1 MELKKIIKTIEK
13 NRLLLITATFIG
25 LVLGIIFYFLPS
37 KYISSGSFY
46 VSKKT
51 DKSLDFFTYEGY
63 YAQQSA
69 ITYTD
74 SVITLAKSVD
84 IKKDVL
90 EKMNRPINEKNLR
103 ELNKSI
109 KIKKAGPQIIS
120 LEIKGRTYELA
131 EETWTKFSESLIK
144 KSEEMN
150 ENSDEKLVVNTVSE
164 KPLTRKA
171 YRSPWAFGATGVLAG
186 LALGILVMCGKEY
199 FKNY

>member
-13 NRLLLITATFIG
+13 NRPLLITATFIG

-90 EKMNRPINEKNLR
+90 EKMNQLINEKNLR

>member
-1 MELKKIIKTIEK
+1 MELKQITKTIEK
-13 NRLLLITATFIG
+13 NRFLLITATFIG
-25 LVLGIIFYFLPS
+25 LILGIIFYFLPS

-46 VSKKT
+46 ISKKT
-51 DKSLDFFTYEGY
+51 DNSLEFFTYEGY

-69 ITYTD
+69 ITYAD
-74 SVITLAKSVD
+74 SVVTLAKSVD

-90 EKMNRPINEKNLR
+90 EKMSQPINEKNLR

-144 KSEEMN
+144 KSDEMN
-150 ENSDEKLVVNTVSE
+150 KNSDEKLVVNTVSE

>member
-1 MELKKIIKTIEK
+1 
-13 NRLLLITATFIG
+13 
-25 LVLGIIFYFLPS
+25 
-37 KYISSGSFY
+37 
-46 VSKKT
+46 
-51 DKSLDFFTYEGY
+51 
-63 YAQQSA
+63 
-69 ITYTD
+69 
-74 SVITLAKSVD
+74 VITLAKSVD

-90 EKMNRPINEKNLR
+90 EKMNQPINEKNLR

-144 KSEEMN
+144 KSDEMN
-150 ENSDEKLVVNTVSE
+150 KNSDEKLVVNTVSE

-186 LALGILVMCGKEY
+186 LALGILLMCGKEY

>member
-1 MELKKIIKTIEK
+1 
-13 NRLLLITATFIG
+13 
-25 LVLGIIFYFLPS
+25 V
-37 KYISSGSFY
+37 
-46 VSKKT
+46 V
-51 DKSLDFFTYEGY
+51 
-63 YAQQSA
+63 
-69 ITYTD
+69 
-74 SVITLAKSVD
+74 TLAKSVD

-90 EKMNRPINEKNLR
+90 EKMSQPINEKNLR

-144 KSEEMN
+144 KSDEMN
-150 ENSDEKLVVNTVSE
+150 KNSDEKLVVNTVSE

-171 YRSPWAFGATGVLAG
+171 YRSPWVFGAAGVLAG

>member
-1 MELKKIIKTIEK
+1 MELKKIIKTIEE
-13 NRLLLITATFIG
+13 NRPLLITAAFIG

-69 ITYTD
+69 ITYAD

-90 EKMNRPINEKNLR
+90 EKMNQPINEKNLR

-171 YRSPWAFGATGVLAG
+171 YRSPWVFGATGFLAG

>member
-13 NRLLLITATFIG
+13 NRPLLITATFIG

-69 ITYTD
+69 ITYAD

>member
-1 MELKKIIKTIEK
+1 MELKQITKTIEK
-13 NRLLLITATFIG
+13 NRFLLITATFIG
-25 LVLGIIFYFLPS
+25 LILGIIFYFLPS

-46 VSKKT
+46 ISKKT
-51 DKSLDFFTYEGY
+51 DNSLEFFTYEGY

-69 ITYTD
+69 ITYAD
-74 SVITLAKSVD
+74 SVVTLAKSVD

-90 EKMNRPINEKNLR
+90 EKMSQPINEKNLR

-144 KSEEMN
+144 KSDEMN
-150 ENSDEKLVVNTVSE
+150 KNSDEKLVVNTVSE

-171 YRSPWAFGATGVLAG
+171 YRSPWVFGAAGVLAG

>member
-1 MELKKIIKTIEK
+1 LGSNQLKNYCLSIQIISISSLFFIFQLIRQLFLRYNWICNGTKKIIKTIEK

-69 ITYTD
+69 ITYAD

-90 EKMNRPINEKNLR
+90 EK
-103 ELNKSI
+103 
-109 KIKKAGPQIIS
+109 
-120 LEIKGRTYELA
+120 
-131 EETWTKFSESLIK
+131 
-144 KSEEMN
+144 
-150 ENSDEKLVVNTVSE
+150 
-164 KPLTRKA
+164 
-171 YRSPWAFGATGVLAG
+171 
-186 LALGILVMCGKEY
+186 
-199 FKNY
+199 